1 MMQGKKHSEAERSPE
16 EGTPRQVKGRILIVG
31 PDLPVNRFLAENLQP
46 AADAAGM
53 ECAPSLSPE
62 AVEQDDCILLTGG
75 RTWQELDEVLRCLQK
90 LEQAPPRAVLL
101 ISDIL
106 VYGKLF
112 GVPHLLREQ
121 EIGYVSHTGAKDM
134 AAQCLRTAEHLCC
147 RLAREGKLPVR
158 IVRADWAQIL
168 PGEADDCMDSPAASE
183 ENRRI
188 AEELLRV
195 LLYGND
201 GEAYNLALPDQMNK
215 NAANGNA
222 AAALGQSPAEQAAVG
237 WQSVNR
243 PGFPMHSPLS
253 PIAVLTDDAKLQALA
268 K

>member
-1 MMQGKKHSEAERSPE
+1 MQEKKHSEAEHGSGE
-16 EGTPRQVKGRILIVG
+16 EKSRRTQGRILTIG

-53 ECAPSLSPE
+53 ECVPLSSVE
-62 AVEQDDCILLTGG
+62 AVQPNDCVLLTGG

-90 LEQAPPRAVLL
+90 LEQTHPCAVLL
-101 ISDIL
+101 ISDVL

-147 RLAREGKLPVR
+147 RMAREGKLPVR

-168 PGEADDCMDSPAASE
+168 SQEAEGRVDSPAVPE
-183 ENRRI
+183 ENGRI
-188 AEELLRV
+188 AEELVRV
-195 LLYGND
+195 LLCGTD

-215 NAANGNA
+215 NALNENS
-222 AAALGQSPAEQAAVG
+222 AAALGQSPAEKAAAG

-253 PIAVLTDDAKLQALA
+253 PVAVLVDDAKLQALA